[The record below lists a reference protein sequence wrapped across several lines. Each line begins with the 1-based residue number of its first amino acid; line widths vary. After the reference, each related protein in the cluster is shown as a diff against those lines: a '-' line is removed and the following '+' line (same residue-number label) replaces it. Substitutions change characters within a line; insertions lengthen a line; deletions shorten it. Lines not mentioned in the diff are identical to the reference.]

1 MFKRLVTKHLEFIY
15 IAVWVTI
22 GVIHFFLLNRGYGL
36 SPLLASADSWVFNLV
51 FAIIGVGLW
60 YMVRFSDLQTKNLS
74 ELVMYQVSGVALTLL
89 IWLGLGYFI
98 LRQVFKQEPEYLVFL
113 KDSLSFRVISGFL
126 YYSLMVTTY
135 YLIINFRELKE
146 KSEREA
152 RLTTLLKETELSML
166 RSQIRPHFLFN
177 SLNSISSLTMTDPM
191 RAQEMVI
198 KLSEFMRYS
207 LNLSDAM
214 MSTLEK
220 DLYHAGL
227 YLDIEKVRFGEKLVV
242 EKQIEEEALK
252 AHIPAMLLQPLLEN
266 AIKHGVY
273 EASEK
278 VVVRL
283 QATME
288 GPFLKIVIGNDVDP
302 EGKPRKG
309 TGTGL
314 KNVEARLVNHYGQ
327 SQLMRIDKS
336 ERYFEVTLKLPQD
349 VSQDENSDR
358 G

>member
-1 MFKRLVTKHLEFIY
+1 M
-15 IAVWVTI
+15 
-22 GVIHFFLLNRGYGL
+22 
-36 SPLLASADSWVFNLV
+36 
-51 FAIIGVGLW
+51 
-60 YMVRFSDLQTKNLS
+60 
-74 ELVMYQVSGVALTLL
+74 TLL
-89 IWLGLGYFI
+89 VWLGLGYFI
-98 LRQVFKQEPEYLVFL
+98 LRQVFRDNPEYLLFL

-135 YLIINFRELKE
+135 YLIINYRELKE

-152 RLTTLLKETELSML
+152 RLTTLLKETELNML

-177 SLNSISSLTMTDPM
+177 SLNSISSLTMTDPS

-207 LNLSDAM
+207 LNLSEAM
-214 MSTLEK
+214 MSTMEK

-227 YLDIEKVRFGEKLVV
+227 YLDIEKVRFGKKLVV
-242 EKQIEEEALK
+242 EKQIEEDAMEAQ
-252 AHIPAMLLQPLLEN
+252 IPAMLLQPLLEN

-278 VVVRL
+278 IRVTLKARMESNHLVV
-283 QATME
+283 
-288 GPFLKIVIGNDVDP
+288 VIGNDVDP

-314 KNVEARLVNHYGQ
+314 RNVEARLVNHYGQ
-327 SQLMRIDKS
+327 SRLMSIDKS
-336 ERYFEVTLKLPQD
+336 DRYFEVTLKIPQD
-349 VSQDENSDR
+349 VSQDKSTDR

>member
-1 MFKRLVTKHLEFIY
+1 
-15 IAVWVTI
+15 
-22 GVIHFFLLNRGYGL
+22 
-36 SPLLASADSWVFNLV
+36 
-51 FAIIGVGLW
+51 
-60 YMVRFSDLQTKNLS
+60 
-74 ELVMYQVSGVALTLL
+74 
-89 IWLGLGYFI
+89 
-98 LRQVFKQEPEYLVFL
+98 
-113 KDSLSFRVISGFL
+113 
-126 YYSLMVTTY
+126 
-135 YLIINFRELKE
+135 
-146 KSEREA
+146 
-152 RLTTLLKETELSML
+152 
-166 RSQIRPHFLFN
+166 
-177 SLNSISSLTMTDPM
+177 
-191 RAQEMVI
+191 
-198 KLSEFMRYS
+198 
-207 LNLSDAM
+207 M

>member
-1 MFKRLVTKHLEFIY
+1 MFKRLVKKHLEFIY

-36 SPLLASADSWVFNLV
+36 SPLLASTDSWVFNLT

-60 YMVRFSDLQTKNLS
+60 YMVRFSDLQTKHLT
-74 ELVMYQVSGVALTLL
+74 ELVIYQVSGVALTLL
-89 IWLGLGYFI
+89 IWLGLAYFI
-98 LRQVFKQEPEYLVFL
+98 LRQVFNQETEYLVFL
-113 KDSLSFRVISGFL
+113 KESLTFRVISGFL
-126 YYSLMVTTY
+126 YYSLLVTTY

-152 RLTTLLKETELSML
+152 RLTTLLKETELNML

-177 SLNSISSLTMTDPM
+177 SLNSISSLTMTDPP

-220 DLYHAGL
+220 DLYHARL
-227 YLDIEKVRFGEKLVV
+227 YLDIEKVRFGDKLVV
-242 EKQIEEEALK
+242 ENQIEEVALK
-252 AHIPAMLLQPLLEN
+252 AQIPAMLLQPLLEN

-278 VVVRL
+278 VVIRL
-283 QATME
+283 QARII
-288 GPFLKIVIGNDVDP
+288 GNFLEVVIGNDVDP

-327 SQLMRIDKS
+327 SRLMGINKS
-336 ERYFEVTLKLPQD
+336 ENYFEVTLKIPQD
-349 VSQDENSDR
+349 VAEDESIDH
-358 G
+358 

>member
-1 MFKRLVTKHLEFIY
+1 MLSRLVKNHIELIY
-15 IAVWVTI
+15 ILVWVAI
-22 GVIHFFLLNRGYGL
+22 SAIHFFLLISLYDLTVIQGL
-36 SPLLASADSWVFNLV
+36 VDSLVFNIF
-51 FAIIGVGLW
+51 FAIIGMGLW
-60 YMVRFSDLQTKNLS
+60 YMVRFSDLQTRQTG
-74 ELVMYQVSGVALTLL
+74 ELALYQVSGLALTLL
-89 IWLGLGYFI
+89 VWLGLGFVI
-98 LRQVFKQEPEYLVFL
+98 LNQIFKENPEYIAFL
-113 KDSLSFRVISGFL
+113 RNSITFRIISGVL

-152 RLTTLLKETELSML
+152 RLTALLKETELNML

-177 SLNSISSLTMTDPM
+177 SLNSISSLTMTNPA

-214 MSTLEK
+214 MSTLDK
-220 DLYHAGL
+220 DLGAAGL
-227 YLDIEKVRFGEKLVV
+227 YLEIEKVRFGDKLV
-242 EKQIEEEALK
+242 IEMEIGEGALEWK
-252 AHIPAMLLQPLLEN
+252 IPAMILQPLLEN

-273 EASEK
+273 EASEQ
-278 VVVRL
+278 VRVKL
-283 QATME
+283 EARVEDEQ
-288 GPFLKIVIGNDVDP
+288 LKIVISNDVDP

-314 KNVEARLVNHYGQ
+314 RNVEARLVNHYGQ
-327 SQLMRIDKS
+327 SRLMSIVKS
-336 ERYFEVTLKLPQD
+336 DSYFEVTLKIPKD
-349 VSQDENSDR
+349 VIKTEGSDR

>member
-1 MFKRLVTKHLEFIY
+1 
-15 IAVWVTI
+15 VWVTI

-198 KLSEFMRYS
+198 KLSEFMR
-207 LNLSDAM
+207 
-214 MSTLEK
+214 
-220 DLYHAGL
+220 
-227 YLDIEKVRFGEKLVV
+227 
-242 EKQIEEEALK
+242 
-252 AHIPAMLLQPLLEN
+252 
-266 AIKHGVY
+266 
-273 EASEK
+273 
-278 VVVRL
+278 
-283 QATME
+283 
-288 GPFLKIVIGNDVDP
+288 
-302 EGKPRKG
+302 
-309 TGTGL
+309 
-314 KNVEARLVNHYGQ
+314 
-327 SQLMRIDKS
+327 
-336 ERYFEVTLKLPQD
+336 
-349 VSQDENSDR
+349 
-358 G
+358 

>member
-1 MFKRLVTKHLEFIY
+1 MFKRLFKKHLELVYVIL
-15 IAVWVTI
+15 WVTI
-22 GVIHFFLLNRGYGL
+22 GVIHFFILKSVYGL
-36 SPLLASADSWVFNLV
+36 SPFSAALDSWIFNMI
-51 FAIIGVGLW
+51 FAIIGIGLW
-60 YMVRFSDLQTKNLS
+60 YMVRFSDLQTKQVR
-74 ELVMYQVSGVALTLL
+74 ELIIYQVSGVALTLL
-89 IWLGLGYFI
+89 VWLGLGYI
-98 LRQVFKQEPEYLVFL
+98 LLREVFKGDENYLIFL
-113 KDSLSFRVISGFL
+113 KDSLYFRVISGFL
-126 YYSLMVTTY
+126 YYFLMVTSY

-152 RLTTLLKETELSML
+152 KLTTLLKETELNML

-177 SLNSISSLTMTDPM
+177 SLNSISSLTMTDPS

-207 LNLSDAM
+207 LNISDAM

-220 DLYHAGL
+220 DLYHAEL
-227 YLDIEKVRFGEKLVV
+227 YLDIEMVRFGDRLIVQKE
-242 EKQIEEEALK
+242 IEDQALLGEL
-252 AHIPAMLLQPLLEN
+252 PAMILQPLLEN

-278 VVVRL
+278 VVVKL
-283 QATME
+283 QASMIGNYLE
-288 GPFLKIVIGNDVDP
+288 IVIGNDVDP

-314 KNVEARLVNHYGQ
+314 KNVEARLINHYGQ
-327 SQLMRIDKS
+327 SRLLSIEKS
-336 ERYFEVTLKLPQD
+336 ERYFNVTLKIPQD
-349 VSQDENSDR
+349 VDQDESTDR